1 MNTNNFGIA
10 IGRLTA
16 DPVFFANSNGS
27 AKVKFTIAARD
38 NFKSKDTN
46 GAQVVKSQFI
56 PLEAYIANPQGRQ
69 IYTMLKKGDKV
80 SVSYSVRTNNYADK
94 NGEMHYG
101 IILFVE
107 SIQFEESK
115 TQAAARRAAQAQA
128 PAYATATQ
136 APVYNGASYSA
147 MPQAPV
153 YDTATTQAPSAYE
166 QNLVD
171 LGVDLDGEDD
181 GYPY

>member
-16 DPVFFANSNGS
+16 DPVFFANANGS
-27 AKVKFTIAARD
+27 SKVKFTIAARD
-38 NFKSKDTN
+38 NFKSKDAN

-56 PLEAYIANPQGRQ
+56 PLEAYIANPQANP
-69 IYTMLKKGDKV
+69 IYTMLKKGDKN
-80 SVSYSVRTNNYADK
+80 SVSYSVSTNNYNDK
-94 NGEMHYG
+94 NGTMHYG

-128 PAYATATQ
+128 SAYAAPQ
-136 APVYNGASYSA
+136 APVYNTA
-147 MPQAPV
+147 PQAPV
-153 YDTATTQAPSAYE
+153 YNTAPQTAAYTAPSTYE

-171 LGVDLDGEDD
+171 LGVNLDGDD
-181 GYPY
+181 SDDNYPY